1 MPLGKCNLCHAN
13 SELRDSH
20 YLPRGGYK
28 STRSASLKNQN
39 PVVIGSNK
47 AKQSQ
52 AQVHEFKFC
61 PVCEARFNDGGEN
74 WVLRHIHRAYGG
86 VFPIHTILNSAQPIV
101 GRSGF
106 LVFPQQT
113 IPTINI
119 DKLIYFA
126 MSIFWR
132 GTLHWN
138 PVEGNRASRV
148 YLGRYERQ
156 IRMFLLGR
164 SKLPKDM
171 ALIVGVWPFNGVP
184 IMNTF
189 PEMDET
195 EPYRRY
201 WFYISGFFFILAVGK
216 KIPSLV
222 KQICAP
228 SLKAVILSKELGASI
243 YNIVRTKAKAADK
256 TDIEGML
263 QEIAAIKAKTS
274 SN

>member
-148 YLGRYERQ
+148 IWVVTNDRYGCFFSEEANFRR
-156 IRMFLLGR
+156 IWHSLWGCGPSTACR
-164 SKLPKDM
+164 S
-171 ALIVGVWPFNGVP
+171 
-184 IMNTF
+184 
-189 PEMDET
+189 
-195 EPYRRY
+195 
-201 WFYISGFFFILAVGK
+201 
-216 KIPSLV
+216 
-222 KQICAP
+222 
-228 SLKAVILSKELGASI
+228 
-243 YNIVRTKAKAADK
+243 
-256 TDIEGML
+256 
-263 QEIAAIKAKTS
+263 
-274 SN
+274 

>member
-1 MPLGKCNLCHAN
+1 M
-13 SELRDSH
+13 
-20 YLPRGGYK
+20 
-28 STRSASLKNQN
+28 
-39 PVVIGSNK
+39 
-47 AKQSQ
+47 
-52 AQVHEFKFC
+52 
-61 PVCEARFNDGGEN
+61 
-74 WVLRHIHRAYGG
+74 
-86 VFPIHTILNSAQPIV
+86 
-101 GRSGF
+101 
-106 LVFPQQT
+106 
-113 IPTINI
+113 
-119 DKLIYFA
+119 
-126 MSIFWR
+126 
-132 GTLHWN
+132 
-138 PVEGNRASRV
+138 
-148 YLGRYERQ
+148 
-156 IRMFLLGR
+156 
-164 SKLPKDM
+164 
-171 ALIVGVWPFNGVP
+171 GVWPFNGVP